1 MSEARQSGDHRHAL
15 VRDVETGAVVP
26 GPATRARSGA
36 AVVTAA
42 VELPPPPRRIMPA
55 DERAVALDEV
65 PVDPA
70 VAAVRGA
77 GTRSIRIVRD
87 ETVDPAEGGNVRLL
101 GETTPSDHVDD
112 ETLSTGELRL
122 RARRRHDGTAPER
135 SDELTADRLLS
146 GSRSLRIPPKG
157 FWRSRFYRWTGG
169 TVRLRD
175 SRPARAEAALDT
187 RIAKALDGGARY
199 VPVLTRKGG
208 VGKTTVTALLGMAL
222 ASTREDRVIAIDAN
236 PDRGTLA
243 ERIAKPARHT
253 VKDVVERA
261 DRLSGFTEFS
271 EMVARDATRLDVI
284 ASDTDPHRS
293 EAFDDH
299 DYDIVAD
306 LAAQHYSLVL
316 TDCGTG
322 IVHSVMRATLRRAD
336 TIVVVTGGS
345 VDEARSASETLSW
358 LESNGYPGLVR
369 NAVVALNTATQGT
382 QLVNLREI
390 ETHFASRVRHIVRIP
405 YDPRLAAGGPV
416 SFRDL
421 SPVTRHAARTL
432 AALVLEG
439 LPATRREP
447 ARET

>member
-1 MSEARQSGDHRHAL
+1 MSEARQHGDRRHAL
-15 VRDVETGAVVP
+15 VRDAETGAVVP
-26 GPATRARSGA
+26 GQHAPARPTT
-36 AVVTAA
+36 VVTAA
-42 VELPPPPRRIMPA
+42 IELPPPARRIMPA
-55 DERAVALDEV
+55 DERAVALDEL

-70 VAAVRGA
+70 VAAIHGA
-77 GTRSIRIVRD
+77 GTRSIRIVSD
-87 ETVDPAEGGNVRLL
+87 EAVDESTVAGVRAL
-101 GETTPSDHVDD
+101 GDSVPSDHVDD

-122 RARRRHDGTAPER
+122 RARRRHDGNEPER

-146 GSRSLRIPPKG
+146 GSKSLRIPPKG
-157 FWRSRFYRWTGG
+157 FWRSRFYRWSGG
-169 TVRLRD
+169 SLRLKD
-175 SRPARAEAALDT
+175 SKEARAEAALDA

-208 VGKTTVTALLGMAL
+208 VGKTTVTTLLGMAL

-243 ERIAKPARHT
+243 ERIAKPARYT
-253 VKDVVERA
+253 AKDVVERA
-261 DRLSGFTEFS
+261 ASLGGFTDFS

-306 LAAQHYSLVL
+306 LAAQHYSIVL

-358 LESNGYPGLVR
+358 LESNGYPELVR

-439 LPATRREP
+439 LPATRKVPVRD
-447 ARET
+447 A